1 MSLSYIWLFGK
12 KAKYIRGI
20 IMDQNDISLQK
31 QAEIFKALGHPSRLL
46 IAKSLSSGEMCVCKL
61 QEIVKSDISTV
72 SKHLSILKNAGI
84 VSSRREGTSIFYKLN
99 ICCLPTFLKCTENI
113 ISKKSC

>member
-1 MSLSYIWLFGK
+1 
-12 KAKYIRGI
+12 
-20 IMDQNDISLQK
+20 MDPQDINLQK

-46 IAKSLSSGEMCVCKL
+46 IVKSLASNEMCVCKL

-72 SKHLSILKNAGI
+72 SKHLAILKNAKI
-84 VSSRREGTSIFYKLN
+84 VSSRREGTSIIYKLN

-113 ISKKSC
+113 INK